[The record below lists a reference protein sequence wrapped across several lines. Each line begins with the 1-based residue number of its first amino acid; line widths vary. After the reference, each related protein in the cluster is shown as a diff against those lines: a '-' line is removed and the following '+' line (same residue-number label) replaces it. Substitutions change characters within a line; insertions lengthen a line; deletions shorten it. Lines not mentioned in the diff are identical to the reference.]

1 MELKPN
7 TLDKPACPYYGS
19 NANERFGLN
28 LEYDQCALIPTNSGS
43 NKCILI
49 NGSYNPHQTKRREDE
64 HNGFGCSVNTEK
76 NRISLAKRLEKIEK
90 MSPEMQIKAYIRS
103 GKVEYCRPGTAKGSV
118 EPLWETHFKNT
129 VYLGAKGMIKTYA
142 PFNKQIQ

>member
-1 MELKPN
+1 ME
-7 TLDKPACPYYGS
+7 KPACPYCGS

-43 NKCILI
+43 NKCVLI
-49 NGSYNPHQTKRREDE
+49 NGSYNLYLTKIARDKPR
-64 HNGFGCSVNTEK
+64 FGCSVHTEK
-76 NRISLAKRLEKIEK
+76 NIIRFAKRSEKLEKTSQEI
-90 MSPEMQIKAYIRS
+90 QIKAYVKS
-103 GKVEYCRPGTAKGSV
+103 GAVEKLSSGNAKGSV

-142 PFNKQIQ
+142 PFNK